1 MVDFKTLYKNHEKY
15 LGEISL
21 FKRAS
26 NSALYHKKWK
36 DANIDVNKIEGFSGL
51 QSLPYSSADD
61 LRSTWEKHSIE
72 EIILT
77 KTVALWYC
85 TSGSMGGRKWMP
97 WTYQDYT
104 RTRKDLG
111 EILMKFLTPEDRLMS
126 IMLPAPFLSGSTAF
140 RILEGTAF
148 LGTPIEQLALTPE
161 YVADSFGLLRKRQPT
176 VMLCTP
182 SLTLRMAEEIEIN
195 APLILKNMA
204 EEQKSALL
212 KVASVVTKVKKI
224 KPKNIFKEMR
234 AGFFGAEPLDPF
246 RKAIEDLW
254 NIEAFDVYAFTEGYG
269 AGYECQEHNGL
280 HFPSPNGIIE
290 IIPQKELD
298 KEEEDQNYQPE
309 AVLLSEA
316 EEGLVGEIVL
326 TDFKDALPLVR
337 YRIKDLVKVISSGGC
352 SCDDPSPRLKIM
364 GRTDSVINLGF
375 IRLSAIIFDRL
386 IMKEFKSG
394 KVALWEVF
402 VSREKYRPKLTLTI
416 EPDFIKNEE
425 EFKKELFNSLHNFD
439 LFQRGYDND
448 LFIFDEI
455 KIVDK
460 LKLEI
465 YGQGKTRRIRYHP
478 DFFKSV
484 KY

>member
-1 MVDFKTLYKNHEKY
+1 MYFN
-15 LGEISL
+15 
-21 FKRAS
+21 
-26 NSALYHKKWK
+26 KKWK

-290 IIPQKELD
+290 IILHKRGKPFTPVFFPAD
-298 KEEEDQNYQPE
+298 KG
-309 AVLLSEA
+309 V
-316 EEGLVGEIVL
+316 V
-326 TDFKDALPLVR
+326 LVR
-337 YRIKDLVKVISSGGC
+337 LAKTSMTDKSLLLQYPDDSGNCIVCRSGC
-352 SCDDPSPRLKIM
+352 REMLQQVFYKSLLLFPENFHNLFFRL
-364 GRTDSVINLGF
+364 G
-375 IRLSAIIFDRL
+375 
-386 IMKEFKSG
+386 
-394 KVALWEVF
+394 
-402 VSREKYRPKLTLTI
+402 
-416 EPDFIKNEE
+416 
-425 EFKKELFNSLHNFD
+425 
-439 LFQRGYDND
+439 
-448 LFIFDEI
+448 
-455 KIVDK
+455 
-460 LKLEI
+460 
-465 YGQGKTRRIRYHP
+465 
-478 DFFKSV
+478 
-484 KY
+484 